1 MQFVKLQ
8 AVLAQHIGAV
18 GQVVRMGGDV
28 PEGAGLLAAHHLVL
42 VVGDEVGHDA
52 DLLVVG
58 AHAHG
63 GAPVAHDGLR
73 RDVGM
78 VADHGVLEAFHGVFH
93 GGEPAEIVG
102 DERLHEGIQGMR
114 GGGLREDAR
123 GGHFVQ
129 GLLRDVAV
137 VDEDEVVG
145 FQVERHGVRIARGV
159 GFVRH
164 RERADDVGGVQLDE
178 VGRRQLE
185 RRQLCP
191 RLRSDMRELAELVGG
206 EDLDQGRL
214 AAFLVAGRCQRVR
227 PVQVVNGCHGSSSRR
242 AASRARNLV

>member
-1 MQFVKLQ
+1 MQLVKLQ
-8 AVLAQHIGAV
+8 AVLAQHVGAV
-18 GQVVRMGGDV
+18 GQVIRVGGDV
-28 PEGAGLLAAHHLVL
+28 PEGAGLLAAHDLVL

-63 GAPVAHDGLR
+63 RAPVAHDGLR

-78 VADHGVLEAFHGVFH
+78 VADHGVLEAFHGVLH
-93 GGEPAEIVG
+93 GGEPAEVIG
-102 DERLHEGIQGMR
+102 DERLHEGVERMR
-114 GGGLREDAR
+114 SGGLRENAR
-123 GGHFVQ
+123 GGHLIQ
-129 GLLRDVAV
+129 GLLRDIAV
-137 VDEDEVVG
+137 VDEDEMVG
-145 FQVERHGVRIARGV
+145 LQVERHGVRVARGV
-159 GFVRH
+159 GFVRY

-191 RLRSDMRELAELVGG
+191 RLRRDMRELAELVGG

-214 AAFLVAGRCQRVR
+214 AVFLVAGRCQRVR
-227 PVQVVNGCHGSSSRR
+227 PVQVVNGCHGFSSRR